1 MEEEAEIIEE
11 TWREIQETAG
21 NSPIAFLSGGPS
33 VQSGVTGN

>member
-1 MEEEAEIIEE
+1 MMEE
-11 TWREIQETAG
+11 TWREIQATPG